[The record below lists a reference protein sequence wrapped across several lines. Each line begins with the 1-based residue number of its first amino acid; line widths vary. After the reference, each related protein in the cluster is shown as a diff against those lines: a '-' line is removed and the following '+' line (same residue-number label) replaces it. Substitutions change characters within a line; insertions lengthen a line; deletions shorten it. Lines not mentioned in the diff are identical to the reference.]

1 MDCNVLTR
9 KRAAAHCCLSLL
21 CLGLLLTG
29 LVTPPEAAAQR
40 TYQPAGAGI
49 KLQEAQ
55 VTAQVLQKEV
65 RSGLNAYDSSPL
77 ENRTP
82 LILIHGIGAS
92 AGTEFNWERF
102 LDVANRDANLMKR
115 YKIYLYHYD
124 SSRSVP
130 DISNNL
136 KLTLRHFIESHQEKP
151 IKILAYSEGGL
162 LTRNALQDPYLD
174 HHTDEVITIATPFHG
189 SPLANPDWVRRQ
201 VKTESRLS
209 LVRMGQRIAYGIT
222 KKLYPSFKEDF
233 HWDNFDGALP
243 AEQLAQSATA
253 ISSKDYALANKKR
266 FVTYGSYFGLEVDP
280 ALIAEKLDNT
290 AQTPREKVLVGNLFR
305 RNVLFSV
312 VRHTIAKLPLA
323 TGRPLSEA
331 TPSKVDPENAVNQVV
346 LDPPANHAMLAIAD
360 KNRKSAPLIPA
371 VNPPDSEASP
381 TKAQTP
387 VRISM
392 MMFNDGISPISSTL
406 WLGRYISTQ
415 QGVAISTEKLWE
427 TLKKLKGNSNTRLFA
442 GMDHRNWMDGTTRTG
457 QAEIQDLL
465 NPNEPPRTIFGW
477 IIYDLMS

>member
-1 MDCNVLTR
+1 MLFG
-9 KRAAAHCCLSLL
+9 SLN
-21 CLGLLLTG
+21 
-29 LVTPPEAAAQR
+29 PPEASAQR
-40 TYQPAGAGI
+40 PYQPTGAGI

-65 RSGLNAYDSSPL
+65 RSGLNGYDTSPL
-77 ENRTP
+77 GNRTP

-92 AGTEFNWERF
+92 AGTDFNWERF
-102 LDVANRDANLMKR
+102 LEVANKDSKLISR

-136 KLTLRHFIESHQEKP
+136 KLTLRHFIETHQEKP

-189 SPLANPDWVRRQ
+189 SPLANPDWVRQ
-201 VKTESRLS
+201 QIKTESRFS
-209 LVRMGQRIAYGIT
+209 LMRMGQKLAYGIT

-253 ISSKDYALANKKR
+253 TSRKEYALANKKR

-280 ALIAEKLDNT
+280 ALIAEKLDST

-323 TGRPLSEA
+323 SARSAAETEA
-331 TPSKVDPENAVNQVV
+331 HGNGPVRVSQAAANQSS
-346 LDPPANHAMLAIAD
+346 NHAMLAIAD
-360 KNRKSAPLIPA
+360 TNHNSASLTPA
-371 VNPPDSEASP
+371 VNPADRPVASAKTQSP
-381 TKAQTP
+381 P
-387 VRISM
+387 RISM

>member
-1 MDCNVLTR
+1 MSVL
-9 KRAAAHCCLSLL
+9 A
-21 CLGLLLTG
+21 
-29 LVTPPEAAAQR
+29 
-40 TYQPAGAGI
+40 
-49 KLQEAQ
+49 
-55 VTAQVLQKEV
+55 KEV
-65 RSGLNAYDSSPL
+65 RSGLNGYDASPL
-77 ENRTP
+77 GNRTP

-92 AGTEFNWERF
+92 ASTEFNWERF
-102 LDVANRDANLMKR
+102 LDVASKDANLMSR

-130 DISNNL
+130 DISTNL
-136 KLTLRHFIESHQEKP
+136 QLTLKHFLETHQEKP

-189 SPLANPDWVRRQ
+189 SPLANPDWVRQQ
-201 VKTESRLS
+201 VKTEPRLS
-209 LVRMGQRIAYGIT
+209 LVRMGQRLAYGIT

-233 HWDNFDGALP
+233 RWDNFDGALP
-243 AEQLAQSATA
+243 PEQLAQSATV
-253 ISSKDYALANKKR
+253 INSKDYALANKKR

-280 ALIAEKLDNT
+280 ALISEKLDSS
-290 AQTPREKVLVGNLFR
+290 AQTPKEKVLLGNLFR

-323 TGRPLSEA
+323 AGRPTPGSETTKA
-331 TPSKVDPENAVNQVV
+331 DAPLINQTV
-346 LDPPANHAMLAIAD
+346 ANHAMVAIAD
-360 KNRKSAPLIPA
+360 SNSKPPSLTPAINQVSAQSVALLPKT
-371 VNPPDSEASP
+371 PPR
-381 TKAQTP
+381 
-387 VRISM
+387 VSM

-406 WLGRYISTQ
+406 WLGRFVSTQ
-415 QGVAISTEKLWE
+415 QGAAISADKLWD

-442 GMDHRNWMDGTTRTG
+442 GLDHRNWMDGTTRTG

>member
-1 MDCNVLTR
+1 M
-9 KRAAAHCCLSLL
+9 
-21 CLGLLLTG
+21 TG
-29 LVTPPEAAAQR
+29 LVAPPQAAAQR
-40 TYQPAGAGI
+40 TYQPTGAGI

-55 VTAQVLQKEV
+55 VNAQVLQKEV
-65 RSGLNAYDSSPL
+65 RSGLNAYDTSPL
-77 ENRTP
+77 GNRTP

-102 LDVANRDANLMKR
+102 LDVANRDAALMKR

-162 LTRNALQDPYLD
+162 LTRNAMQDPYLD

-209 LVRMGQRIAYGIT
+209 LVRMGQRLAYGIT

-290 AQTPREKVLVGNLFR
+290 AQTPKEKVLVGNLFR

-323 TGRPLSEA
+323 TGRPLPEA
-331 TPSKVDPENAVNQVV
+331 APAKADPVNTVNQVV
-346 LDPPANHAMLAIAD
+346 HDPPANHAMLAIAD

-371 VNPPDSEASP
+371 VNPSESQASAQ
-381 TKAQTP
+381 TAQTP
-387 VRISM
+387 ARISM

-406 WLGRYISTQ
+406 WLGRYVSTQ

>member
-1 MDCNVLTR
+1 MDCSVLTR
-9 KRAAAHCCLSLL
+9 KRAAAKWCLSLL
-21 CLGLLLTG
+21 CQGLLLASPI
-29 LVTPPEAAAQR
+29 LPDAFAQR

-49 KLQEAQ
+49 NLQEAQ
-55 VTAQVLQKEV
+55 MTVQVLQKEV
-65 RSGLNAYDSSPL
+65 RSGLNGYDASPL
-77 ENRTP
+77 GNRTP

-102 LDVANRDANLMKR
+102 LDVANKDSNLMSR

-136 KLTLRHFIESHQEKP
+136 QLTLKHFIEAHQEKP

-174 HHTDEVITIATPFHG
+174 RHTDEVITIATPFHG
-189 SPLANPDWVRRQ
+189 SPLANPDWVRQ
-201 VKTESRLS
+201 QIKTESRFS
-209 LVRMGQRIAYGIT
+209 LMRMSQKLAYGIT

-280 ALIAEKLDNT
+280 ALMSEKLDN
-290 AQTPREKVLVGNLFR
+290 AAHTPKEKVMVGNLFR

-323 TGRPLSEA
+323 TGRPTPGSETTKA
-331 TPSKVDPENAVNQVV
+331 DAPLINQTVASNAMV
-346 LDPPANHAMLAIAD
+346 AIAD
-360 KNRKSAPLIPA
+360 NSGKPTTLTPAINAPG
-371 VNPPDSEASP
+371 ASSGTP
-381 TKAQTP
+381 YAQTP
-387 VRISM
+387 PRISM

-415 QGVAISTEKLWE
+415 QGAAISTDKLWE

-457 QAEIQDLL
+457 QDQIQDLL